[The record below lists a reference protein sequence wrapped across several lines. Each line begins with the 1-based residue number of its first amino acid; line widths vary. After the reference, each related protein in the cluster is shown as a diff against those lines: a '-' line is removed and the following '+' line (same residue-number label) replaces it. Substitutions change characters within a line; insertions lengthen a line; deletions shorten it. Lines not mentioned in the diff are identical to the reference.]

1 MQELAKRYQTH
12 TIAGGLVLAFIWL
25 QFRVQ
30 SILPAVMQDEY
41 IYSMQARKVPMPL
54 LEYPNYLYSLVYS
67 STNACGINY
76 YGCAKNLN
84 LFFFAGFVAVI
95 FFLTLY
101 FLGRWWAFGLSLA
114 TLLSPL
120 GAYTS
125 LFMPESMYFFF
136 ALLSVVGLWWAA
148 RKGLWWQYLIAGALV
163 GLTALVKPHAL
174 FLAAGAVLFLLV
186 VYFKNWSKFGIAFAS
201 YVAGTLGTKF
211 ILGFILAGPAGLTL
225 FGSNYTSSLNNFTD
239 NLTGSGL
246 PEGLA
251 AQGSVGVAVASEQ
264 ASGNLFVDFIGE
276 TIFQIGW
283 QSAAVFLLTSGL
295 LAVTLGALRPGS
307 LVSSQSEGASAEDIR
322 RFLQLVLISLG
333 SMVLVIGAFGAMV
346 TLLGDDHSNRLLL
359 RYYEFLIAPLAI
371 AALAAAKNSSKGN
384 LVTYLVAGAATLI
397 GAFAFWGWFPSLRPQ
412 FADSP
417 IMMGV
422 TATEFSGGLAVA
434 IAFGLGIAAVLNSK
448 TRLMVLGSLTI
459 FSLLFFGFSSVNR
472 LHAQASSISSFD
484 SAGIFAR
491 DYLVAAD
498 PATIHFVGT
507 NRQLTLAS
515 IFWLDKPDVK
525 FTLVAPFE
533 SFSAET
539 LPAGTEWVVVF
550 GGAILETTPRFAI
563 NGEGWSLVNISS
575 SDKHLFS
582 QSMQDSPIASITGLG
597 PITNWGQWVLGESSA
612 ISFKNLVPAGAKMQ
626 MQILVGPNGGGQR
639 VEMSLGDGLTLVDL
653 PEAGTIATVNL
664 DFKNTLPSGLVEI
677 TVPQG
682 LADSFA
688 IISLTIVSE

>member
-12 TIAGGLVLAFIWL
+12 VIVGGLVLAFVWL
-25 QFRVQ
+25 QARVQ

-41 IYSMQARKVPMPL
+41 IYSMQARKIPL
-54 LEYPNYLYSLVYS
+54 AELDYPNYLYSLVYS

-76 YGCAKNLN
+76 YSCTKNLN

-136 ALLSVVGLWWAA
+136 ALLSVVALWWAS
-148 RKGLWWQYLIAGALV
+148 RKGLWWQYQIAGSLV

-174 FLAAGAVLFLLV
+174 FLAAGAVLFILV
-186 VYFKNWSKFGIAFAS
+186 VHFKAWKQFGIAVAS
-201 YVAGTLGTKF
+201 YVGGTLVTKF
-211 ILGFILAGPAGLTL
+211 AIGVLLAGPAGLTL
-225 FGSNYTSSLNNFTD
+225 FGSNYTTSLTNFTED
-239 NLTGSGL
+239 LRGSGV
-246 PEGLA
+246 PEGL
-251 AQGSVGVAVASEQ
+251 S
-264 ASGNLFVDFIGE
+264 ASGAVYAAAPGGSNLLVDFVGQ

-283 QSAAVFLLTSGL
+283 QSAAVFLLTGGL
-295 LAVTLGALRPGS
+295 LAVLLGSFKVANSKELD
-307 LVSSQSEGASAEDIR
+307 LVQADAK
-322 RFLQLVLISLG
+322 RFGQLVLISLG

-384 LVTYLVAGAATLI
+384 LITRLVAGSTTLI
-397 GAFAFWGWFPSLRPQ
+397 GAVAFWVWFPSLRPQ

-422 TATEFSGGLAVA
+422 TASEFSGALAVA
-434 IAFGLGIAAVLNSK
+434 IVLALGVAAFLNSNL
-448 TRLMVLGSLTI
+448 RFLVLGSITI
-459 FSLLFFGFSSVNR
+459 FSLVFFGFSSVNR
-472 LHAQASSISSFD
+472 LHAQASTISPID

-491 DYLVAAD
+491 DYLASAD

-515 IFWLDKPDVK
+515 IFWMDKPDVR
-525 FTLVAPFE
+525 FTLAAPFAPVAAE
-533 SFSAET
+533 S
-539 LPAGTEWVVVF
+539 LPAGTEWVMTF
-550 GGAILETTPRFAI
+550 SGATVDVTPRFAI
-563 NGEGWSLVNISS
+563 NGEGWSLLNVSS
-575 SDKHLFS
+575 SDKHFFN
-582 QSMQDSPIASITGLG
+582 QSMQNTPIEAVTGLG
-597 PITNWGQWVLGESSA
+597 PITNWGQWVQGERA
-612 ISFKNLVPAGAKMQ
+612 TITFKELVPAGSQMQ
-626 MQILVGPNGGGQR
+626 MQVLVGAAGGGQR
-639 VEMSLGDGLTLVDL
+639 IEMRFGDGVTFVDL
-653 PEAGTIATVNL
+653 PEAGNIATVNL
-664 DFKNTLPSGLVEI
+664 DFKNTLPAQEIEILV
-677 TVPQG
+677 PAG
-682 LADSFA
+682 LADAFSV
-688 IISLTIVSE
+688 ISLEVVK